1 MKVNYF
7 NASNCIKPNQKWRSN
22 TAEKTIFSLT
32 SGSVTSPIHQGAIGG
47 LGDSFQRASTSP
59 STSKMAHAQAKVWM
73 RLWLWNKTSRIPS
86 NQVILRCFSANT
98 WLAPGTAQ
106 RTSVPAGASSSLAP
120 QDHNLFLHNGNTQ
133 RTYLLITKMT
143 IRGNNEQVTKFP
155 GLIRLPAAQPLEFFP
170 QPV

>member
-1 MKVNYF
+1 MHPAKPKMK
-7 NASNCIKPNQKWRSN
+7 IKHCRKI
-22 TAEKTIFSLT
+22 IFSLT

-47 LGDSFQRASTSP
+47 LGVSFQRASTSP
-59 STSKMAHAQAKVWM
+59 STSKMAHARAKIWI

-86 NQVILRCFSANT
+86 NQVILHCFSANT
-98 WLAPGTAQ
+98 WLAPGTEQ

-143 IRGNNEQVTKFP
+143 IRGNKEQVTKFP
-155 GLIRLPAAQPLEFFP
+155 GLICLPAAQPLEFFP

>member
-1 MKVNYF
+1 MHQAKPKMK
-7 NASNCIKPNQKWRSN
+7 IKHCR
-22 TAEKTIFSLT
+22 KTIFSLT
-32 SGSVTSPIHQGAIGG
+32 WGSVTSPIHQGAIGG
-47 LGDSFQRASTSP
+47 FGVSFQRASTSP
-59 STSKMAHAQAKVWM
+59 STSKMAHARAKIWI
-73 RLWLWNKTSRIPS
+73 RLRLWNKTSRIPS

-98 WLAPGTAQ
+98 WLAPGTEQ
-106 RTSVPAGASSSLAP
+106 RTSVPAGASFSLAP

-155 GLIRLPAAQPLEFFP
+155 GLIRLPAAQPPEFFP